1 MAVAATAVMLAG
13 CWDPA
18 RELEVGQIG
27 AVTGFAGAVAVD
39 EPRAALVARDAL
51 SAGGTAADAAVAAA
65 WTMTATLP
73 SAVGIGGGGLC
84 VVHDARTKTTEVLD
98 FLPPPATA
106 GGSGGAVTTAGGG
119 WVVGGRGGWPVAV
132 PALPRGLYA
141 LHAKYGRLR
150 WEAVMAPAE
159 AIARFG
165 EPVSRA
171 LSRDLSV
178 GGGLGADAEAR
189 AVFAPNG
196 TRLLAEGERLQQVN
210 LAATLGRL
218 RQHGPGTLYDGML
231 GNQVLE
237 AVERAGGL
245 LRREELRAYSPAWK
259 PTARQQ
265 VGHEVL
271 HAPPAGT
278 AGHDLLAAFNGA
290 STRAEP
296 GRPEGGA
303 GLVVVDREGSA
314 VACGL
319 TMNAPFG
326 LGRMAPGMGF
336 LLAEAGP
343 APGQSRVPLA
353 AALML
358 NHNVNEFRLGVAAA
372 GGDASANAGRAAQ
385 AAIPGGQPAGKAVA
399 GISGAAET
407 DLVSC
412 PLGVPARP
420 DTCTVAVDPRA
431 AGFAAV
437 VGREGE

>member
-1 MAVAATAVMLAG
+1 MAVLLAG

-18 RELEVGQIG
+18 RELTVGQVG

-51 SAGGTAADAAVAAA
+51 SAGGSAVDAAVAAA

-84 VVHDARTKTTEVLD
+84 VVHDARSKTTEVLD
-98 FLPPPATA
+98 FLPPASA
-106 GGSGGAVTTAGGG
+106 LGGGGGAVTTASGG
-119 WVVGGRGGWPVAV
+119 WVVGDRGGWPVAV

-141 LHAKYGRLR
+141 LHSKYGRLR

-159 AIARFG
+159 TIARFG

-171 LSRDLSV
+171 LFRDLAAA
-178 GGGLGADAEAR
+178 GAGLGADGEAR
-189 AVFAPNG
+189 SVFAPSG
-196 TRLLAEGERLQQVN
+196 TRLLAEGERLAQVN
-210 LAATLGRL
+210 LSATLGRL

-231 GNQVLE
+231 GNQFLE
-237 AVERAGGL
+237 AVERAGGRL
-245 LRREELRAYSPAWK
+245 TREDLRAYAPAWK
-259 PTARQQ
+259 PTTRAQ
-265 VGHEVL
+265 VGNEVL
-271 HAPPAGT
+271 HGPASGMVGQDFT
-278 AGHDLLAAFNGA
+278 SAFNGGGA
-290 STRAEP
+290 QPAP
-296 GRPEGGA
+296 GRPEGAA

-319 TMNAPFG
+319 TMNGAFG
-326 LGRMAPGMGF
+326 LGRMAPGLGF
-336 LLAEAGP
+336 LMAEAGP
-343 APGQSRVPLA
+343 APGQSRVPMA
-353 AALML
+353 VGLMI
-358 NHNVNEFRLGVAAA
+358 NHNVNEFRLGVAA
-372 GGDASANAGRAAQ
+372 GGAEAVANAARAAQ
-385 AAIPGGQPAGKAVA
+385 AAIPGGQPASKAVA
-399 GISGAAET
+399 GLSGAAET

-437 VGREGE
+437 VGAEDER